1 MHDTMGLVKTQVIML
16 LSLRL
21 KRNWEWYPTFVS
33 DLVKEIDYDAKI
45 SDIETKYFTSSNYDK
60 YTGEILNT
68 KMK

>member
-1 MHDTMGLVKTQVIML
+1 MHDTMGLVKTQVIMP

-21 KRNWEWYPTFVS
+21 KRNWKWYPTFVS

>member
-1 MHDTMGLVKTQVIML
+1 MHDTMGLVKTQIIML

-21 KRNWEWYPTFVS
+21 KWNWKWYPTFVS